1 MCIRD
6 SPNSAYTSYILKV
19 VGNTTAKTKLDVPE
33 LVKKVQENSKK
44 DIEDMSYGIIK
55 HCAAYWHIATL

>member
-1 MCIRD
+1 MLFSYLSYYVIFL
-6 SPNSAYTSYILKV
+6 SSYILKV

-44 DIEDMSYGIIK
+44 DIEGNGWQD
-55 HCAAYWHIATL
+55 AADRCV